1 MLDGFTNELAQ
12 LREDG
17 IKVNLE
23 FTFEQLAMLS
33 GSLFI
38 ALVLAMIIA
47 KKI

>member
-1 MLDGFTNELAQ
+1 MLEGFTNEMAQ
-12 LREDG
+12 LREEG
-17 IKVNLE
+17 VKVNLE
-23 FTFEQLAMLS
+23 FSYDQLLMLS

>member
-23 FTFEQLAMLS
+23 FSYQQLAMVS

-38 ALVLAMIIA
+38 ALALAMIIA
-47 KKI
+47 KKV